1 MAVLG
6 AAVLVGGGFAAAV
19 LMEDDPKSPAASAPP
34 ASPSVPASS
43 SPTDR
48 LTPATGKKM
57 TLDKPTGQKDGISTG
72 WQHSPIGSVSAAVYW
87 WEGYAFLDDQKAAQ
101 QLSAMVSP
109 NATGLVD
116 KQVSDVRKLREA
128 VGLPPSGGTTSE
140 VRFTTSVTA
149 VRALSVPA
157 PGIPKGDVVEVWMN
171 YDRYATGPD
180 GAPDKDPRRNELTS
194 VILRWQNGTW
204 KLTNEFDK
212 LSSPPVAYFPDSP
225 YAWQDRWVQV
235 LHG

>member
-1 MAVLG
+1 MGRDSDLKARRARFALAGLAVLG

-128 VGLPPSGGTTSE
+128 VGLPPRAAPPPRSGS
-140 VRFTTSVTA
+140 R
-149 VRALSVPA
+149 
-157 PGIPKGDVVEVWMN
+157 
-171 YDRYATGPD
+171 
-180 GAPDKDPRRNELTS
+180 PR
-194 VILRWQNGTW
+194 
-204 KLTNEFDK
+204 
-212 LSSPPVAYFPDSP
+212 
-225 YAWQDRWVQV
+225 
-235 LHG
+235 